1 MRGHN
6 STPFRLV
13 EVSEVRTIVI
23 TGATGFL
30 GRHVLADLADTNL
43 KIIAILRD
51 KQSRPDNSTKF
62 EVASVDSHSSGEDF
76 ADFFRSI
83 EGSVVLAHL
92 ATHYS
97 AAHSATDVEKLVEAN
112 IRFPLRLVDAFSRTK
127 PGSAVVNISTLFQR
141 YESRDYSPVSLY
153 AATKESFLKL
163 LDFYAEMR
171 VLRVADLT
179 IGDTYGLADTRS
191 KLMNLLIENIAS
203 RTTLS
208 LGSGLQNLSLIHV
221 IDAAHAV
228 AKVLR
233 QSEQISAGSVWRVQ
247 VPPTDNISVRD
258 LITKI
263 ETISAKKIKCTFD
276 ASRDR
281 QREIYSPILGLEQ
294 LSGYAPQIDLASG
307 IKTMLEG

>member
-1 MRGHN
+1 M
-6 STPFRLV
+6 SFRLGV
-13 EVSEVRTIVI
+13 VSKVRTIVI

-30 GRHVLADLADTNL
+30 GRHVLADLEDTNL
-43 KIIAILRD
+43 KIVAILRD
-51 KQSRPDNSTKF
+51 KQRPFLTSTKV
-62 EVASVDSHSSGEDF
+62 EVACVDGRSSGEDF

-83 EGSVVLAHL
+83 EGGVVLAHL

-97 AAHSATDVEKLVEAN
+97 AAHSATDVEKLVETN
-112 IRFPLRLVDAFSRTK
+112 ISFPLRLVDALSRTK

-163 LDFYAEMR
+163 LDFYAETK

-179 IGDTYGLADTRS
+179 IGDTYGLGDTRG

-203 RTTLS
+203 RTTLN
-208 LGSGLQNLSLIHV
+208 LGSGLQNMSLIHV
-221 IDAAHAV
+221 TDAAQAV

-233 QSEQISAGSVWRVQ
+233 DSDQITNGGVWRVQ
-247 VPPTDNISVRD
+247 VPPTDNILVRD

-263 ETISAKKIKCTFD
+263 ETISAKEVTCTFD
-276 ASRDR
+276 VSRDR

-294 LSGYAPQIDLASG
+294 LSGYAPKINLASG
-307 IKTMLEG
+307 IKTMLDNL